1 MSSSIDALNII
12 ASDIGV
18 RRFVGESKESYC
30 HRISYS
36 ASRFWLQAFCLDDGE
51 CGKRGLSK
59 QAMNRRLK
67 KWVMSLDRICP
78 GIDAWFDSGG
88 NGIRTVYN
96 RLIDIGGLTL
106 NGFEGSYVA
115 TPPVVIN
122 LSDGLSCISGYFDPT
137 AKHAKVC
144 GYNADS
150 LVLSGLLSLARSD
163 NKPVMRPASWW
174 IEDLKYLDWENA
186 SDFDDVRF
194 ADARTAR
201 WNINR
206 SDVWIEEPLWV
217 SDIALARVDC
227 NGGDSIIFVA
237 TKAKGRVRLSKITW
251 IQAQELLFYLRREYG
266 NGAISRYVMLDESHA
281 RAILP
286 VGFIP
291 GHLNRVL
298 DAIGWPVENA
308 EDRFNRIV
316 RAEALPLVEELLAAS
331 YIGFERAS
339 NDRREG
345 R

>member
-1 MSSSIDALNII
+1 MNSSIDALNII
-12 ASDIGV
+12 ASDIGI
-18 RRFVGESKESYC
+18 RRFVGESDDSYC

-51 CGKRGLSK
+51 CGESGLSK

-96 RLIDIGGLTL
+96 RLIDVGGLTL
-106 NGFEGSYVA
+106 NGFKESYVA

-144 GYNADS
+144 GYDAGS

-186 SDFDDVRF
+186 SGFDDVRF
-194 ADARTAR
+194 ADVRTAR

-217 SDIALARVDC
+217 NDIALARVDG

-237 TKAKGRVRLSKITW
+237 AKAKGRVRLSKITW

-308 EDRFNRIV
+308 EDRFTRIV
-316 RAEALPLVEELLAAS
+316 RAEALPLVEELLSAS
-331 YIGFERAS
+331 YIGFERAQ
-339 NDRREG
+339 NDRR
-345 R
+345 